1 MRGFRAS
8 AAGSGVAA
16 ASGAASAPLAAQ
28 SETVIG
34 TGQMLVAVK
43 AGAAVPSC

>member
-8 AAGSGVAA
+8 AAGSGVAV
-16 ASGAASAPLAAQ
+16 AAQ

-43 AGAAVPSC
+43 AGAAVPSG